1 MAEWGDVG
9 GMVIYS
15 TTVIGQDRR
24 IAYNE
29 RYLRSAFPSAPVV
42 YLDMLS
48 RSERAR
54 ARGFLIGGGA
64 ERNIRFPQC
73 YKDGVFMHYGSGLY
87 GR

>member
-1 MAEWGDVG
+1 MTEKGDAS

-29 RYLRSAFPSAPVV
+29 RNLRSALPMATVV

-48 RSERAR
+48 PCERTRAR
-54 ARGFLIGGGA
+54 EFLLGGGA
-64 ERNIRFPQC
+64 ERNIRFPQL

>member
-1 MAEWGDVG
+1 MPKWGDVS

-42 YLDMLS
+42 YLDLLS
-48 RSERAR
+48 LRERAR
-54 ARGFLIGGGA
+54 ARDFLNGGGVD
-64 ERNIRFPQC
+64 RNIRFPQL
-73 YKDGVFMHYGSGLY
+73 YKDGVFMHDGSGLY